1 MGGRVLNDKLADTR
15 NAPRRRGWL
24 SLMSAWLLS
33 ACVTIN
39 VYFPAAAA
47 EKAADRIIEDV
58 WGSGDKT
65 EPSSNKRSAVTT
77 PEGSSEPRARS
88 LPRVP
93 AVLLAAAGSVLDF
106 MVPPASAQA
115 DLNISTPAI
124 RQLTQSMEARHAQLK
139 KYYDAGAVGLMRDGL
154 IGVRD
159 QNLIPLPERN
169 GARKLVSD
177 ENADRSNLYR
187 EIATA
192 NSHPEWEPDIRS
204 TFAERWVSKAA
215 SGWYYQDANGAW
227 KAK

>member
-1 MGGRVLNDKLADTR
+1 M
-15 NAPRRRGWL
+15 PRFS
-24 SLMSAWLLS
+24 SLQLVAASLVLS

-58 WGSGDKT
+58 WGEDKTDKPGDKR
-65 EPSSNKRSAVTT
+65 SSVTT
-77 PEGSSEPRARS
+77 PEEALEQRARS

-93 AVLLAAAGSVLDF
+93 AVLLAAAGAALDF
-106 MVPPASAQA
+106 LVPPANAQA

-139 KYYDAGAVGLMRDGL
+139 KYYDAGAIGLMRDGL

-169 GARKLVSD
+169 AARKLVSD

-192 NSHPEWEPDIRS
+192 NGHPEWEPDIRS

-215 SGWYYQDANGAW
+215 GGWYYQDANGAW